1 MMTDT
6 HWAILALR
14 DINCALDRNRYDVAS
29 HHIDDAIFAI
39 MARDNQDIAKRAQK
53 KSKSTAS
60 P

>member
-1 MMTDT
+1 MTNI

-39 MARDNQDIAKRAQK
+39 MARDAQDVPKREAARRSAAK
-53 KSKSTAS
+53 S
-60 P
+60 